1 MASRYMPT
9 MNYRSLGERTYSGKQ
24 VIMGIIGLLTAVGL
38 IAGGAIIIDTQS
50 TLKEL
55 DSSKTSDMYNL
66 LASIFIIAGSLLVL
80 FGLFKMFTKSE

>member
-1 MASRYMPT
+1 
-9 MNYRSLGERTYSGKQ
+9 MNYRSLGERSYSTKQ
-24 VIMGIIGLLTAVGL
+24 ILAAFIGLLTAAGL

-66 LASIFIIAGSLLVL
+66 LASIFIIVGSLMVL
-80 FGLFKMFTKSE
+80 YGLFRIFTRS

>member
-1 MASRYMPT
+1 MSSRYMPQ
-9 MNYRSLGERTYSGKQ
+9 MNYRSLGERSYSTKQ
-24 VIMGIIGLLTAVGL
+24 ILAAFIGLLTAAGL

-66 LASIFIIAGSLLVL
+66 LASIFIIVGSLMVL
-80 FGLFKMFTKSE
+80 YGLFRIFTRS

>member
-1 MASRYMPT
+1 MPQ
-9 MNYRSLGERTYSGKQ
+9 MNYRSLGERSYSTKQ
-24 VIMGIIGLLTAVGL
+24 ILAAFIGLLTAAGL

-66 LASIFIIAGSLLVL
+66 LASIFIIVGSLMVL
-80 FGLFKMFTKSE
+80 YGLFRIFTRS